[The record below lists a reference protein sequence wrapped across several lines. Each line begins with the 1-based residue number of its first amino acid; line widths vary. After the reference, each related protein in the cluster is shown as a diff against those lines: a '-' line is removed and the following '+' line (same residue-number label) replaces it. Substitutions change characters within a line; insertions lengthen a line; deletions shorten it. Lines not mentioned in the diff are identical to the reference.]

1 MRFGFF
7 TDGRRQVARLH
18 LVILALLLSWC
29 AARAE
34 DMNFKLQERDLR
46 PNFDLD
52 QWIFATGEIVQG
64 TTDRFLGFVKA
75 NPQLTDG
82 ATVILNSPGG
92 SPVEGI
98 KLGDA
103 IRQLRYRT
111 DVGAED
117 PMPMTVAPGQCFS
130 ACIYPYLGGEYRYL
144 KEGSVIGIY
153 RFRFGKDFG
162 GRVTSEIS
170 QQLSGEIVSFIARS
184 RADPNLFAVMSQTSP
199 DDVQVLSSED
209 LKKFKIV
216 TGDIYSEEWG
226 FEVHGPLSY
235 LKADQIAWRGENKLI
250 FGCAPVDGRPT
261 TLVTVL
267 SELPARQSVIHS
279 SQNVLLFVDEQV
291 LPVPPNLVVGQPR
304 LEGTKYI
311 GWSIKLTPDLVDALK
326 NANKIGSGLSITP
339 EIFAG
344 FKGIG
349 VGDGKD
355 KLIQYLSDCSDK
367 SSASPSAVLPSS
379 AAPTAVAT
387 APSAPGSLPN
397 ATSDPT
403 DLVKRVAR
411 NFDQQ
416 FKKAGMAGL
425 KVSVETCYAR
435 ARQTLKEAITQYC
448 YLLDELA
455 SSVDAA
461 VMQKLNIRQDE
472 YWQPQSVLTR
482 TSEVLKLIKSDPVED
497 MQTLRYWTTLRALA
511 LKELLALKEHT
522 SRQ

>member
-144 KEGSVIGIY
+144 KEGSVIGIH

-184 RADPNLFAVMSQTSP
+184 RADPRFVRGDEP
-199 DDVQVLSSED
+199 D
-209 LKKFKIV
+209 
-216 TGDIYSEEWG
+216 
-226 FEVHGPLSY
+226 
-235 LKADQIAWRGENKLI
+235 IAR
-250 FGCAPVDGRPT
+250 R
-261 TLVTVL
+261 
-267 SELPARQSVIHS
+267 R
-279 SQNVLLFVDEQV
+279 
-291 LPVPPNLVVGQPR
+291 
-304 LEGTKYI
+304 
-311 GWSIKLTPDLVDALK
+311 
-326 NANKIGSGLSITP
+326 
-339 EIFAG
+339 
-344 FKGIG
+344 
-349 VGDGKD
+349 
-355 KLIQYLSDCSDK
+355 
-367 SSASPSAVLPSS
+367 PSS
-379 AAPTAVAT
+379 FFRGLEKIQNRDWGYLFRRVGLRGARTPIVLE
-387 APSAPGSLPN
+387 SR
-397 ATSDPT
+397 SD
-403 DLVKRVAR
+403 R
-411 NFDQQ
+411 
-416 FKKAGMAGL
+416 
-425 KVSVETCYAR
+425 
-435 ARQTLKEAITQYC
+435 
-448 YLLDELA
+448 LA
-455 SSVDAA
+455 WG
-461 VMQKLNIRQDE
+461 E
-472 YWQPQSVLTR
+472 
-482 TSEVLKLIKSDPVED
+482 
-497 MQTLRYWTTLRALA
+497 
-511 LKELLALKEHT
+511 
-522 SRQ
+522 

>member
-1 MRFGFF
+1 M
-7 TDGRRQVARLH
+7 ARLY
-18 LVILALLLSWC
+18 LVALVLLSSWY
-29 AARAE
+29 AAKAE
-34 DMNFKLQERDLR
+34 DMSFKLQERDLR

-52 QWIFATGEIVQG
+52 QWIFANGEIVPG
-64 TTDRFLGFVKA
+64 TTGRFLGFVKA

-92 SPVEGI
+92 SPIEGI

-117 PMPMTVAPGQCFS
+117 PTPMTVAQGLCLS

-144 KEGSVIGIY
+144 KEGSVIGIH
-153 RFRFGKDFG
+153 RFRFSKDFG
-162 GRVTSEIS
+162 GDITSEIS

-184 RADPNLFAVMSQTSP
+184 RADPRLFAVMSHTPP

-216 TGDIYSEEWG
+216 TRDIYSEDWG

-235 LKADQIAWRGENKLI
+235 LKADQITSRGENKLI
-250 FGCAPVDGRPT
+250 FGCAPVDGRLT

-267 SELPARQSVIHS
+267 SELRGRQSVVDS
-279 SQNVLLFVDEQV
+279 AQNVLLFIDEQV
-291 LPVPPNLVVGQPR
+291 LPVPANLVAGQPR

-311 GWSIKLTPDLVDALK
+311 GWSIKLTADLVGALK
-326 NANKIGSGLSITP
+326 NANEIGSGLSIAP
-339 EIFAG
+339 GIFAG
-344 FKGIG
+344 FQGIG
-349 VGDGKD
+349 LGDGKD
-355 KLIQYLSDCSDK
+355 KLIRYLNDCSDK
-367 SSASPSAVLPSS
+367 LSAASTENAAPSN

-387 APSAPGSLPN
+387 APTAPGPLPN
-397 ATSDPT
+397 STSDAT
-403 DLVKRVAR
+403 DLVRRVAR

-435 ARQTLKEAITQYC
+435 ARQALKEAIAQYC

-461 VMQKLNIRQDE
+461 VMQKLNIRQDD
-472 YWQPQSVLTR
+472 YWQSQSVLAR
-482 TSEVLKLIKSDPVED
+482 TSEVLKLIKSDPVEH
-497 MQTLRYWTTLRALA
+497 MQTLRYWMTLRALA
-511 LKELLALKEHT
+511 LKELLVLREHT
-522 SRQ
+522 SQQ